1 MEQFF
6 TAKEARQMMEIN
18 NAEIINVQMT
28 VIFKSITEQV
38 NRGLDSVC
46 INTDNIP
53 NFYLYSR
60 KIIESLKNLGY
71 IANHE
76 SNQRDGSYL
85 NIKW

>member
-28 VIFKSITEQV
+28 IIFKSITEQV
-38 NRGLDSVC
+38 NRGFDSVC
-46 INTDNIP
+46 ISTDNIP
-53 NFYLYSR
+53 NFYSYGR
-60 KIIESLKNLGY
+60 KIIEALRNLGY
-71 IANHE
+71 SAYHE
-76 SNQRDGSYL
+76 SSQREGSYL